1 MAATFSIQA
10 ASGRLVWF
18 RQARGNSPPGWRRY
32 ESIEAD
38 REQEAKHVCR
48 AQHTG
53 IAEAK

>member
-18 RQARGNSPPGWRRY
+18 RQARGNSPSGWRRY